1 MIEAVARD
9 FEDFEDLE
17 DLEDFE
23 DFGEF
28 EDFEDFKTSIVKRE
42 MELKSPSKP
51 PPLRMVPSR
60 PLIRSNKR
68 LREQQF
74 DATGFNSE
82 IIEFQRN
89 GKHVSATIEYP
100 QNPPDEDLHYA
111 LTRDTDTN
119 ARELL
124 CPGCSDQD
132 IFLKRCHGCIITD
145 HVHSKHPQRLKL
157 IPRGIL
163 GVNGSDKMVE
173 LLDRDG
179 NVFIGRRA
187 PRGVAT
193 KSIGVKTTLSRS
205 RYANPFIISKKGF
218 TLGESLALY
227 QAWIDRGCRPLD
239 TSEVQTIVDNAP
251 KIPETIAEMLVAY
264 PELFR

>member
-1 MIEAVARD
+1 MAS
-9 FEDFEDLE
+9 
-17 DLEDFE
+17 
-23 DFGEF
+23 
-28 EDFEDFKTSIVKRE
+28 FK
-42 MELKSPSKP
+42 
-51 PPLRMVPSR
+51 
-60 PLIRSNKR
+60 
-68 LREQQF
+68 
-74 DATGFNSE
+74 ATGFKSVV
-82 IIEFQRN
+82 IEFQRN
-89 GKHVSATIEYP
+89 GKDVSATIEYP
-100 QNPPDEDLHYA
+100 ENPPDNDSHYA

-124 CPGCSDQD
+124 CPGCSDQE

-145 HVHSKHPQRLKL
+145 HVHSKYPQRLQPL
-157 IPRGIL
+157 PRGIL

-179 NVFIGRRA
+179 NVFIGRRP

-205 RYANPFIISKKGF
+205 RYANPFIIAKKGF

-227 QAWIDRGCRPLD
+227 QVWIDRDCHPLD
-239 TSEVQTIVDNAP
+239 TSEVQIIVDNAP
-251 KIPETIAEMLVAY
+251 KLPETIEEMVMAY